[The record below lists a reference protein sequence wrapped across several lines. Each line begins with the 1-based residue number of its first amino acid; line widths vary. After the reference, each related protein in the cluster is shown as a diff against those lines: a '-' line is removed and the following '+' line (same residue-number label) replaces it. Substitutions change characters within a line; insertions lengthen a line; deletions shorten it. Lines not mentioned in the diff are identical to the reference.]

1 MLLIISAVL
10 MMTKNG
16 DQHDSQFFFLLGLYW
31 KWWSPQ
37 ISEMIDVLV
46 EYWVGKSL
54 QVSSWEQVGIY
65 CQSTAARHIC
75 QVNHRPLRMV
85 PEAWLWVCVCVSKVH
100 GWYKQSSFEELLN
113 LINVSDELL
122 SVVLKPGI
130 MSTKKSR
137 ENSNAVFRRI
147 RGSAHEAKLSPK
159 LIF

>member
-1 MLLIISAVL
+1 MVINTIVRF
-10 MMTKNG
+10 
-16 DQHDSQFFFLLGLYW
+16 FFFLFGLYW
-31 KWWSPQ
+31 EWWSPR

-65 CQSTAARHIC
+65 CQSAAARHIC

-85 PEAWLWVCVCVSKVH
+85 PEAWLCVCVWMCVSKVH
-100 GWYKQSSFEELLN
+100 GWYKHSSFEELLN
-113 LINVSDELL
+113 LISVSYELL
-122 SVVLKPGI
+122 SVVWKPHI

-137 ENSNAVFRRI
+137 ENSDAVFRRI